1 MHGYL
6 IEMLQCPACHGA
18 LSWTVRE
25 REDDRLLEGAA
36 ECTVCGAEYPVRDG
50 IGLFLT
56 PDLPRNDLWEEGSQK
71 LSGDLRE
78 QPDVEAKLMNVPL
91 SDLGPADLF
100 FRGLVHE
107 ERGEFEKAE
116 RAFEQA
122 RPGLYTE
129 AYLAC
134 SEAQFEFVID
144 ELRTGVGPIVDL
156 ASGRCTLVVDLVRAL
171 DRPIVATD
179 FSPRVL
185 RRDRERLTHREL
197 YDEVS
202 LLAFDA
208 RRTPFRDGSVE
219 TMTTHLGLPNV
230 EEPGR
235 LLEELRRIVSGRLLA
250 ISTFYPE
257 DDEANLAALREHGLA
272 DSMLHG
278 SAMAAFAKAGWRATA
293 RNAVRGLAKPTPKGE
308 VIEGGGI
315 DALPVAETTLEWCV
329 IDAR

>member
-1 MHGYL
+1 MHDYL
-6 IEMLQCPACHGA
+6 TEMLQCPSCRGP

-25 REDDRLLEGAA
+25 RDDDRFIEGSAN
-36 ECTVCGAEYPVRDG
+36 CPDCGADYPIRDG

-56 PDLPRNDLWEEGSQK
+56 PDLPRNDLWEEGSQR
-71 LSGDLRE
+71 LSGWLRE
-78 QPDVEAKLMNVPL
+78 RPDVEVKLMDVPL
-91 SDLGPADLF
+91 SDLGPVDRF

-107 ERGEFEKAE
+107 ERGQFEEAE
-116 RAFEQA
+116 RAVESA
-122 RPGLYTE
+122 WSGLYTE
-129 AYLAC
+129 EYLAC

-144 ELRTGVGPIVDL
+144 ELSAGKGPIVDL
-156 ASGRCTLVVDLVRAL
+156 ASGRCTLVADLVRSL

-185 RRDRERLTHREL
+185 RRDRAWLTHRNL
-197 YDEVS
+197 YDGVS

-219 TMTTHLGLPNV
+219 TMTTNLGLPNI

-257 DDEANLAALREHGLA
+257 DDAANLAVLREHGLI
-272 DSMLHG
+272 DSMLRESTM
-278 SAMAAFAKAGWRATA
+278 SAFVEAGWRANI
-293 RNAVRGLAKPTPKGE
+293 RNAVRGIAKPTPKGA
-308 VIEGGGI
+308 VIAGGGI

>member
-1 MHGYL
+1 MHDYVT
-6 IEMLQCPACHGA
+6 EMLQCPLCHGT

-25 REDDRLLEGAA
+25 REDDRLLEGVANCA
-36 ECTVCGAEYPVRDG
+36 NCGAEYPIRDG

-56 PDLPRNDLWEEGSQK
+56 PDLPRNDLWEEGSQW
-71 LSGDLRE
+71 LSGELHE
-78 QPDVEAKLMNVPL
+78 HPDVEAKLMNDPF

-107 ERGEFEKAE
+107 ERGEFEEAE
-116 RAFEQA
+116 RALELA
-122 RPGLYTE
+122 RLGLYTE

-134 SEAQFEFVID
+134 SKAEFEFVID
-144 ELRTGVGPIVDL
+144 ELRTGEGPIVDL
-156 ASGRCTLVVDLVRAL
+156 ASGRCTLVADLVRAL

-185 RRDRERLTHREL
+185 RRNREWLAHRNL
-197 YDEVS
+197 YDGVS

-208 RRTPFRDGSVE
+208 RRTPFRDGAIG
-219 TMTTHLGLPNV
+219 TMTTNLGLPNI
-230 EEPGR
+230 EKPGK

-257 DDEANLAALREHGLA
+257 DDEANLAALREHGLI
-272 DSMLHG
+272 DSMLRE
-278 SAMAAFAKAGWRATA
+278 SAMAAFAEAGWHANI
-293 RNAVRGLAKPTPKGE
+293 RNAVRGIAKPTPNGV
-308 VIEGGGI
+308 VIEGGVI
-315 DALPVAETTLEWCV
+315 DAFPVAETTLEWCV